1 MAEERRKE
9 LVDMVR
15 LNDDIAEIK
24 STVKDIFKI
33 LNGNGTVGLV
43 TKVALND
50 SSITRAWY
58 WLSAVSVAI
67 VIAAITFITES
78 VRK

>member
-1 MAEERRKE
+1 MDEERRKE
-9 LVDMVR
+9 MVNIAR

-33 LNGNGTVGLV
+33 LNGNGTCGLV
-43 TKVALND
+43 TKVALNE
-50 SSITRAWY
+50 SSIVRAWY

-67 VIAAITFITES
+67 VIAAITFISES